1 MSANSLGE
9 LKRRMAQVSST
20 RPIGNITPIG
30 NNGYGRDEAGR
41 IYSYMP
47 IEQLNAIRK
56 AKEIGKDNRKFSFT
70 HMIHLREIVADLSNK
85 YCGYI
90 LLLQPHIQ
98 YKTNLLVVSDN
109 DPTPLTIEDI
119 AKIIGVK
126 PRTAKTVIRELKAKE
141 IVFETE
147 QGFRINERYHFR
159 KRAGGEVETVI
170 KTFFTALKQLN
181 VSPADLGF
189 VYKLLP
195 NVHYETNIICAD
207 PFVEQPQDVRF
218 LNEKQIAELVG
229 MTESKTKETLKR
241 LRKAGV
247 VGVWNS
253 DDSRE
258 KLTVLNPY
266 VFYRKQGKPDST
278 LQALFSAHAYE
289 G

>member
-1 MSANSLGE
+1 MSAY
-9 LKRRMAQVSST
+9 KRQMAQISSS
-20 RPIGNITPIG
+20 RPIGEITPIG
-30 NNGYGRDEAGR
+30 DNGYGRDEAGR
-41 IYSYMP
+41 IYSIMP
-47 IEQLNAIRK
+47 IEQINAIQK
-56 AKEIGKDNRKFSFT
+56 AKQIGKDNRKFSFT
-70 HMIHLREIVADLSNK
+70 NMIHLREIVADLSNK

-98 YKTNLLVVSDN
+98 FKTNLLVVSDS
-109 DPTPLTIEDI
+109 DTTPLTIDDI
-119 AKIIGVK
+119 AKIIDVQ
-126 PRTAKTVIRELKAKE
+126 PRTANTVIKKLKAKD

-207 PFVEQPQDVRF
+207 PFVENAADIRF
-218 LNEKQIAELVG
+218 LNEKQIAKLVG
-229 MTESKTKETLKR
+229 MSDSKTKETLAR

-247 VGVWNS
+247 VGEWINGE
-253 DDSRE
+253 DKRE
-258 KLTVLNPY
+258 VLTVLNPY
-266 VFYRKQGKPDST
+266 VFYRKKGQPDKT
-278 LQALFSAHAYE
+278 LQALFAAKRF
-289 G
+289 GA

>member
-1 MSANSLGE
+1 MSAY
-9 LKRRMAQVSST
+9 KRQMAQISSS
-20 RPIGNITPIG
+20 RPIGEITPIG
-30 NNGYGRDEAGR
+30 DNGYGRDEAGR
-41 IYSYMP
+41 IYSIMP
-47 IEQLNAIRK
+47 IEQINAIQK
-56 AKEIGKDNRKFSFT
+56 AKQIGKDNRKFSFT
-70 HMIHLREIVADLSNK
+70 NMIHLREIVADLSNK

-98 YKTNLLVVSDN
+98 FKTNLLVVSDN
-109 DPTPLTIEDI
+109 DSTPLTIDDI
-119 AKIIGVK
+119 AKIIDVQ
-126 PRTAKTVIRELKAKE
+126 PRTAKTVIKKLKTKD

-207 PFVEQPQDVRF
+207 PFVENAADIRF

-229 MTESKTKETLKR
+229 MSESKTKETLAR

-247 VGVWNS
+247 VGEWINGE
-253 DDSRE
+253 DKRE
-258 KLTVLNPY
+258 VLTVLNPY
-266 VFYRKQGKPDST
+266 VFYRKKGQPDKT
-278 LQALFSAHAYE
+278 LQALFAAKRF
-289 G
+289 GA